1 MKKLMDLVQ
10 ELYPKK
16 DMSIIVELSKYV
28 HANFSLP
35 VNNMLVMPSGVN
47 LEKFRNSALILPL
60 GLEKMQIAYYSHHP
74 YNAIVIANGDRQNG
88 DECLPYEEF
97 SGRLVFVRNQF
108 RETSSVNINGHIA
121 FMINFADCA
130 LISNEKFF

>member
-10 ELYPKK
+10 ELYPEQ
-16 DMSIIVELSKYV
+16 DMSIIVELNEYV
-28 HANFSLP
+28 HANFQLP
-35 VNNMLVMPSGVN
+35 VNNMLVMPSAVN
-47 LEKFRNSALILPL
+47 LEKFRYSALILPP
-60 GLEKMQIAYYSHHP
+60 GLEKIQIAYYSHHP
-74 YNAIVIANGDRQNG
+74 YNAIIIANGDRKDG
-88 DECLPYEEF
+88 DKYLPYEEF